1 MEQENAGKQQV
12 LERKAELTVDERFK
26 SKNEAIKAYFDSNI
40 TRILL
45 NTGASTNDKIVDLG
59 REIVSLKLLQQ
70 RQEHQMQMIQAENE
84 SLDLSLAHQKDYNQ
98 QLQLTL
104 REA

>member
-70 RQEHQMQMIQAENE
+70 RQEQQMQMIQAENE
-84 SLDLSLAHQKDYNQ
+84 SLDLSLSHQKDYNQ
-98 QLQLTL
+98 QLQLSL